1 MTKPFQQQQT
11 EEKAKVDFNA
21 SKDASQAEL
30 LRIMKQ
36 QAGSDE
42 DRWKIL
48 DARDKYLKLKLRGKS
63 YSFSK
68 FLKLKLKV

>member
-1 MTKPFQQQQT
+1 MSNKPFQQP
-11 EEKAKVDFNA
+11 EEKPKVDFNA

-48 DARDKYLKLKLRGKS
+48 DARDNNGLTAFQSAWANGYLYYRKNA
-63 YSFSK
+63 
-68 FLKLKLKV
+68 